1 MDTKILIV
9 EDDFANQQVATLFLK
24 KFGYQTEVAENGAIA
39 TNLSQKNQYSLIL
52 MDCQMPIMDGF
63 TATKVIRSKPGPN
76 QATPIIALTANLV
89 SGIRA
94 DCQQCGMNDILYK
107 PVTMATMK
115 NMVEKWIHVVQ
126 KTTQIST

>member
-24 KFGYQTEVAENGAIA
+24 KFGYQTQVAENGSVAVS
-39 TNLSQKNQYSLIL
+39 LSEKNRYSLIL

-63 TATKVIRSKPGPN
+63 SATKSIRSIQGPN
-76 QATPIIALTANLV
+76 QTTPIIALTANLV

-94 DCQQCGMNDILYK
+94 DCEECGMNDILYK
-107 PVTMATMK
+107 PVTMAAMQE
-115 NMVEKWIHVVQ
+115 MVDKWL
-126 KTTQIST
+126 KE

>member
-24 KFGYQTEVAENGAIA
+24 KFGYQTEVAENGAVA
-39 TNLSQKNQYSLIL
+39 TNLSQSNQYSLIL

-63 TATKVIRSKPGPN
+63 AATKAIRSKLGPN
-76 QATPIIALTANLV
+76 QTTPIIALTANFV
-89 SGIRA
+89 SGIRT

-115 NMVEKWIHVVQ
+115 KMVEKWIQ
-126 KTTQIST
+126 LKQEN

>member
-24 KFGYQTEVAENGAIA
+24 KFGYQTEVAENGAVA
-39 TNLSQKNQYSLIL
+39 ASLSQQKQYSLIL

-63 TATKVIRSKPGPN
+63 TATEAIRTTPGPN
-76 QATPIIALTANLV
+76 QETPIIALTANLV

-94 DCQQCGMNDILYK
+94 DCEHCGMNDILYK
-107 PVTMATMK
+107 PVTMAAMQA
-115 NMVEKWIHVVQ
+115 MVEKWVDQ
-126 KTTQIST
+126 S